1 MKYNEFTYELLND
14 YMDIDV
20 TPKEYS
26 DRLTMTG
33 SKLRLGEY
41 GRICSECSCG

>member
-1 MKYNEFTYELLND
+1 MNLPMSWLND

-33 SKLRLGEY
+33 SKVEGLGEY
-41 GRICSECSCG
+41 GQICSECSCG

>member
-1 MKYNEFTYELLND
+1 MNLPMSWLND

-26 DRLTMTG
+26 DRLTMTAL
-33 SKLRLGEY
+33 KLRV
-41 GRICSECSCG
+41 GRIWANLFRI